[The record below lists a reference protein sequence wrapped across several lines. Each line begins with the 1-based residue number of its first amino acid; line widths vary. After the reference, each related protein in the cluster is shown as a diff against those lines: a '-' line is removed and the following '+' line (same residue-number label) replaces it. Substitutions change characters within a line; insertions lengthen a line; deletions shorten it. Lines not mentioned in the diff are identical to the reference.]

1 MYCRCNLCG
10 RLADWLVLF
19 YDSVE
24 DKKYATTRCD
34 ECRDKPE
41 PQLDNKVPYNNIP
54 LWHGSWAF
62 PEYRVDSLDSPIRL
76 TYAEVRARLSPDVIF
91 LPNQFQKDKI
101 NKRVYPKDGIILV
114 YEEQEDD

>member
-1 MYCRCNLCG
+1 
-10 RLADWLVLF
+10 VLF
-19 YDSVE
+19 YDSIE

-54 LWHGSWAF
+54 LWYGSWAF
-62 PEYRVDSLDSPIRL
+62 PEYRVDSLDSPIML

-91 LPNQFQKDKI
+91 LPNRFQKDKI

-114 YEEQEDD
+114 YEEQEND